1 MTRDSTAAIRRSN
14 GPVDEA
20 FEDVRKSFERFCLAA
35 GIETLGTMMEA
46 DVEAACGARHART
59 PARRAHRW
67 GRTQGWL
74 GFHGGKIAV
83 ERPRVRDLGGREVAI
98 PSWETAAAEDWL
110 GRWAMNQMLINV
122 STRKFARSVRLPE
135 GDVAAGPGTGLSK
148 SAASRHFVALSADKL
163 EEFMAADL
171 SRLDLLAVQID
182 GLHVSDGLV
191 LVAAIGIDGEGDK
204 HPLALVEGATENTA
218 TVQALIDNLI
228 ERGLDPTAPRLFIVD
243 GAKALSKA
251 IRASFGKDVAIQRCQ
266 IHKSRNIMDRLP
278 KDLHASTRRV
288 LRQAWELDD
297 AAKAETLIRNLCP
310 EPRSGPARRCREHSR
325 GARRNPHCR
334 AAQAAERAAPLARL
348 YQHRREHDGHHPPRH
363 PQCEALAGRQD
374 GAQMG
379 RCRHDGGHQR
389 LPKAQSLQA
398 TSRSS
403 SRASSP
409 SGASH
414 RKACCPAKQG
424 SLTFNSAAPA
434 RSSSTPDGASPFT
447 EFVSR
452 RFAAYAPL
460 LVGQS
465 SLGGN

>member
-297 AAKAETLIRNLCP
+297 AAKAETLIRNLA
-310 EPRSGPARRCREHSR
+310 RSLDRDRPGV
-325 GARRNPHCR
+325 
-334 AAQAAERAAPLARL
+334 AASILEGLDEILTVARL
-348 YQHRREHDGHHPPRH
+348 KLPKELRRSLACTNIAENMMGTIRRVTRNVKR
-363 PQCEALAGRQD
+363 LAGRQD

-434 RSSSTPDGASPFT
+434 RSSSTPDGASP
-447 EFVSR
+447 
-452 RFAAYAPL
+452 APEAPCD
-460 LVGQS
+460 
-465 SLGGN
+465 